1 MQSNICYNSY
11 LLDLDYFSQAAIDY
25 LLGNVTAQVF
35 DEFEAT
41 LGNRDPAISMDK
53 IRASAIETSSKVVIA
68 DQEEDLV
75 GEWILVHDS
84 PSIFDA
90 NIWEGIGVAKTYV
103 QIMRGTMLTLEIV
116 QMSPH
121 DQNTVRTFPF
131 DECVLLVTDAALYRV
146 KFDWNVEKVSSFERV
161 GLRSITGIIKGTYIT
176 STLATTQSDS
186 ERNVGFVIKY
196 KPGKENIAR
205 VNTRSLSSAVGSD
218 DQHSPIAK
226 GASTQSI
233 MEEGTPDL
241 KILAFKALAA
251 QDSLTSMDGHG
262 TQGMSEKEVVDSVC
276 EEIRRAAIG
285 EDSDLPG
292 FLVDEEIISLEQARK
307 STGLIEQWSHSLKKM
322 VWA

>member
-1 MQSNICYNSY
+1 
-11 LLDLDYFSQAAIDY
+11 
-25 LLGNVTAQVF
+25 
-35 DEFEAT
+35 
-41 LGNRDPAISMDK
+41 MDK

-75 GEWILVHDS
+75 GGWILVHNS
-84 PSIFDA
+84 PSMFDA
-90 NIWEGIGVAKTYV
+90 GVWEGIGVAKTYV
-103 QIMRGTMLTLEIV
+103 QIMRGTMLTFEIV

-131 DECVLLVTDAALYRV
+131 DECVLLVTDTALYRV
-146 KFDWNVEKVSSFERV
+146 KFDWNIEKVSSFERV
-161 GLRSITGIIKGTYIT
+161 ALRSVTGIIKGTYIT

-218 DQHSPIAK
+218 DQHPSIK

-233 MEEGTPDL
+233 KEEGTSDL
-241 KILAFKALAA
+241 KILAFKALPA
-251 QDSLTSMDGHG
+251 QDSFTSMDGHG
-262 TQGMSEKEVVDSVC
+262 TQSMSEKEVVDSVC

-285 EDSDLPG
+285 EHGDVPG
-292 FLVDEEIISLEQARK
+292 FLVDGEIISLEQARK